1 VISVV
6 NVAAYLSVEEKGG
19 TIASA
24 RVVLGAVSPIP
35 MRAHSAEKIL
45 LGEKSSEA
53 LFAKAGE
60 AAAAECRPI
69 DDFRG
74 SADYRRAMVKVLTR
88 RALDSALLGVR
99 KNR

>member
-1 VISVV
+1 
-6 NVAAYLSVEEKGG
+6 
-19 TIASA
+19 
-24 RVVLGAVSPIP
+24 

-74 SADYRRAMVKVLTR
+74 SADYRRAMVKVLAG
-88 RALDSALLGVR
+88 RALNLALAGVK
-99 KNR
+99 KNG